1 MAQSSGVLP
10 ASFFAFTSAPLRI
23 KSSASSLLSKRAA
36 LCKGVVPKSSF
47 VFTSAPE
54 EISNSTNSLLS
65 NNIAKF
71 RAAVSFSL
79 AFTLTP
85 SFNSC
90 STASMSLAL
99 IALCSG
105 SVLCPHP
112 TSTTAAIVV
121 SRRCFISLQLSVPSW
136 SCPRVCGV
144 GRGFCVRIISGIGL
158 WKMDVYFFQW
168 KVSPS
173 RIRLR
178 FDFRLGTGLA
188 KFFGAFSA
196 RCFLISKYFGCSAKL
211 RHSLGS
217 FCTL

>member
-1 MAQSSGVLP
+1 MGERRYKRGSCFHFFIECA
-10 ASFFAFTSAPLRI
+10 ASPSILSFTSCD
-23 KSSASSLLSKRAA
+23 S
-36 LCKGVVPKSSF
+36 
-47 VFTSAPE
+47 
-54 EISNSTNSLLS
+54 
-65 NNIAKF
+65 
-71 RAAVSFSL
+71 
-79 AFTLTP
+79 
-85 SFNSC
+85 
-90 STASMSLAL
+90 
-99 IALCSG
+99 
-105 SVLCPHP
+105 PHP